1 MERAMKKSD
10 IDKAVKQIHSK
21 QHLQI
26 VEDGLNRAR
35 SITVGTAFGGTI
47 EMCMRIDG
55 RTVWAILQPV
65 EALELAHQI
74 AAAAGCHIAM
84 RPREDFGSWRE
95 WKAESSMSPQF
106 PAWSSHPPSAENTQ
120 IPRSQLPLPEKQPGM
135 KTTRSNKNAVATKK
149 TVNGRSAKRTA
160 SAA

>member
-95 WKAESSMSPQF
+95 WKPESSLSPQF
-106 PAWSSHPPSAENTQ
+106 PAWSEHPPQVENKPAEQ
-120 IPRSQLPLPEKQPGM
+120 MLPTPEKQPGM
-135 KTTRSNKNAVATKK
+135 KTTRSNKNAMATKK
-149 TVNGRSAKRTA
+149 TVNGRSVKRTTTA
-160 SAA
+160 S